1 MFSKLIAFV
10 QESKQELKRVEWP
23 NRAETT
29 KFTLIVIFISLAT
42 AAYLGALDYGFTKLL
57 ELFI

>member
-23 NRAETT
+23 TRAETIKLT
-29 KFTLIVIFISLAT
+29 FVVIFISLAT
-42 AAYLGALDYGFTKLL
+42 AIYLGALDYVFTRIL

>member
-10 QESKQELKRVEWP
+10 QESRQELKRVEWP
-23 NRAETT
+23 TKAQTT
-29 KFTLIVIFISLAT
+29 KLTLVVIFISLAT
-42 AAYLGALDYGFTKLL
+42 AIYLGALDFAFTKLL